1 VTTASSKLAKA
12 EEIAALRGLRAA
24 VAHYV
29 DATDALAAERRADAA
44 VAILA
49 EVLAA
54 REKKRGLFGTKDV
67 DPLGPDRAVIGRQ
80 FAKLT
85 RLAQINDDVLEVLAQ
100 LATEQPDD
108 PGIRLA
114 NAEGLYRGG
123 YIADAIDEYR
133 FCEKLIPDDPAIVA
147 RLGALY
153 AEAGRGPE
161 AEQYLQRGIGDLMQ
175 AQRFDEVP
183 SFALTFLRVAPH
195 AHQEVARWLESLPDE
210 SLAGQHEIVGQILDS
225 VREMGLEDAR
235 WAGVKAR
242 SGALAGY
249 VVQAGSEDMPPQ
261 WSARDDFVED
271 VQTPACET
279 GADAAW
285 EDAGRPD
292 DAVPSSGWH
301 SADVPDTGVRD
312 LADAGAAWSD
322 GADSEESLDVGRQPA
337 SPELEP
343 ETAPPVEIPCEPAA
357 ANGSSS
363 HAPPASEGFTSRVSI
378 GSTQPT
384 AGGGLP
390 PGLAAFTRRK
400 ADAAFAAGDF
410 AAAVVGYERLHRAS
424 FDPDVAARLAAC
436 YESLGR
442 LEDAAALRS
451 EIGDSVSHS

>member
-1 VTTASSKLAKA
+1 MTTASSKLAKA

-29 DATDALAAERRADAA
+29 EATDALAAERRADAA

-54 REKKRGLFGTKDV
+54 REKKRGLFGTKEV

-85 RLAQINDDVLEVLAQ
+85 RLAQINDDLLEVLAQ

-183 SFALTFLRVAPH
+183 SFALTFLHVAPH

-235 WAGVKAR
+235 WAGVHAR

-249 VVQAGSEDMPPQ
+249 VVQAGSADMPPQ
-261 WSARDDFVED
+261 LSLEGDVVEN
-271 VQTPACET
+271 VAPPSHEA
-279 GADAAW
+279 GAYAA
-285 EDAGRPD
+285 EGAVDIAEG
-292 DAVPSSGWH
+292 AVPASGWGA
-301 SADVPDTGVRD
+301 SEIPDTSASD
-312 LADAGAAWSD
+312 LADTGAAWS
-322 GADSEESLDVGRQPA
+322 EEAGSDQSLDLGEQPA
-337 SPELEP
+337 SPEP
-343 ETAPPVEIPCEPAA
+343 EGELASPGDIVWEPAA

-363 HAPPASEGFTSRVSI
+363 QTPPVSEGFTSRVSI

-384 AGGGLP
+384 SGGGLP

-424 FDPDVAARLAAC
+424 FDPEVAARLAAC

-451 EIGDSVSHS
+451 EIGDGVSPS